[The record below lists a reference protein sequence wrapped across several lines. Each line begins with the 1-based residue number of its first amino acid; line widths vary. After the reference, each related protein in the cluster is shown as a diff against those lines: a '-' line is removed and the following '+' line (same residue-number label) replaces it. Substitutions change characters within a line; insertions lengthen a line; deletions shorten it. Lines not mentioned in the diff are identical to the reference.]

1 MSAKAKNSG
10 PKNIS
15 SIHRKKNSHPQ
26 MLINT
31 FELVLKVNEF
41 LSSLWDFPS
50 INYKLILFSL
60 SNSHKGYFPSNA
72 AKLYFEMPSL

>member
-1 MSAKAKNSG
+1 
-10 PKNIS
+10 
-15 SIHRKKNSHPQ
+15 

-31 FELVLKVNEF
+31 SELVLKVNEF

-60 SNSHKGYFPSNA
+60 LNPHKENFPSNA
-72 AKLYFEMPSL
+72 VKLYFEMPLLW

>member
-1 MSAKAKNSG
+1 
-10 PKNIS
+10 
-15 SIHRKKNSHPQ
+15 

-31 FELVLKVNEF
+31 SELVLKVGEF

-60 SNSHKGYFPSNA
+60 SKSHKGYFPSNA
-72 AKLYFEMPSL
+72 ATLYFEMPSL

>member
-1 MSAKAKNSG
+1 
-10 PKNIS
+10 
-15 SIHRKKNSHPQ
+15 

-31 FELVLKVNEF
+31 FESVLKVNEF

-50 INYKLILFSL
+50 IIYKLILFSL

-72 AKLYFEMPSL
+72 AEALL